1 MNRQAL
7 QNLALVIG
15 SIMFALVAI
24 EVGGR
29 LLMQPSGAGSGALF
43 GRDLP
48 PLRMTGVDEA
58 PAYDPGA
65 WHGGLIV
72 DGRRI
77 SHGDQHGIFRPDP
90 LLGLTYQESATSAS
104 GWWQSNNVGARAA
117 YDVDRAVAPGKT
129 RVLVFG
135 ESFAQGSRLPQDQ
148 AWPNMIDDRNAGLE
162 VLNFAVDGYSMGQAL
177 LRYQH
182 VRELLDYDVVVLMF
196 VPDADLWRD
205 INVVRDLAERGWRPP
220 IVLPRFVLDEGGL
233 KLVPPLYANP
243 LEVYSRNAEGISGE
257 LHEHLLRYD
266 RFYYP
271 ESFTAPPML
280 GASVLYRLIAY
291 ARWVQK
297 RRAMRANLMDP
308 SGEAMQVSR
317 AIFSTMRDHAA
328 ADDALFILAILPV
341 EFEWREAAHRPQWQD
356 MVSFVCPD
364 GIACV
369 DLLDDLQQLPVDD
382 YDYAHDNSHF
392 GPGINARIAAV
403 IEAALEHP
411 VAGEE

>member
-1 MNRQAL
+1 MNRQSL

-15 SIMFALVAI
+15 SIIFALVAI

-29 LLMQPSGAGSGALF
+29 LLMQPSEVGSGALF

-48 PLRMTGVDEA
+48 PLRITGVDEA

-90 LLGLTYQESATSAS
+90 LLGLAYQEGATSAS
-104 GWWQSNNVGARAA
+104 GWWQSNNVGARAT
-117 YDVDRAVAPGKT
+117 YDVDRAVAAGTT

-148 AWPNMIDDRNAGLE
+148 AWPNMIDDRNADLQ

-177 LRYQH
+177 LRFQQ

-220 IVLPRFVLDEGGL
+220 IVLPRFVLDAGAL

-243 LEVYSRNAEGISGE
+243 FDVYSRNAGGISRE
-257 LHEHLLRYD
+257 LHDHLLRYD

-271 ESFTAPPML
+271 ESFRAPPML
-280 GASVLYRLIAY
+280 GASVLYRLITY

-317 AIFSTMRDHAA
+317 AIFSTMRGLA
-328 ADDALFILAILPV
+328 ADDGALFILAILPV
-341 EFEWREAAHRPQWQD
+341 EFKWREGSHRRQWQD
-356 MVSFVCPD
+356 MVSFVCPT
-364 GIACV
+364 GIGCV
-369 DLLDDLQQLPVDD
+369 DLLDDLQHLPVGD

-403 IEAALEHP
+403 IEAAFLHA